1 MDEVP
6 AVEKLLVGSADIDQ
20 RLIALRAHGFRFGTN
35 RDVAG
40 MVVALVAARTHH
52 GVIDIVQ
59 IYGEQDAD
67 ATRISVREPEILF
80 PRAIFWHTNGS
91 ANHVIDA
98 LLSLADPVTEL
109 SDRPRSARRISS
121 ASIVPNIRIR

>member
-1 MDEVP
+1 MDQC
-6 AVEKLLVGSADIDQ
+6 LT
-20 RLIALRAHGFRFGTN
+20 ALRALGFRFGTN

-40 MVVALVAARTHH
+40 MIVALVAARTHH

-67 ATRISVREPEILF
+67 VTRISVHEPEILF
-80 PRAIFWHTNGS
+80 PRAIFWHTSGS

-98 LLSLADPVTEL
+98 LLSLPDPMPDIRL
-109 SDRPRSARRISS
+109 SLVGQENSNA
-121 ASIVPNIRIR
+121 